1 MEYCGIR
8 WNCNELH
15 MPCQEAHKSFAIAA
29 EASQAASRELME
41 TKEKCKAL
49 RAEYGGIDLHQI
61 AILRDHMQAFPQLLG
76 AQGMEDHCMFACMEG
91 AMKQHELLC
100 ERFKEFLDEDD
111 EEECKRL
118 LSSLQNEILQAIEDS
133 KFFSQEMQPLQDE
146 LRQRM
151 ESLKPPPSS
160 HGSEARKRSAWVPAN
175 GIRSNI

>member
-1 MEYCGIR
+1 
-8 WNCNELH
+8 
-15 MPCQEAHKSFAIAA
+15 
-29 EASQAASRELME
+29 
-41 TKEKCKAL
+41 
-49 RAEYGGIDLHQI
+49 
-61 AILRDHMQAFPQLLG
+61 
-76 AQGMEDHCMFACMEG
+76 
-91 AMKQHELLC
+91 
-100 ERFKEFLDEDD
+100 LDEDD

-160 HGSEARKRSAWVPAN
+160 HGNEARKRSAWVPAN